1 MTWDF
6 LVFFWKRNQ
15 ERTRVLRLMIGLIRH
30 LPTLIQLDRD
40 AHRADISS
48 TDRRADFWGNLG
60 ALEAAR
66 TGAWR

>member
-6 LVFFWKRNQ
+6 LMFSWKCNQ
-15 ERTRVLRLMIGLIRH
+15 ERTRDLRLIIGLIRH
-30 LPTLIQLDRD
+30 LPTLIQLDRE
-40 AHRADISS
+40 AHRAGISRS
-48 TDRRADFWGNLG
+48 DRRADFWGNLG